1 MAQQGRSPLT
11 SGFAFRKRGATSSM
25 LLREQ
30 VLFQDRDDAEASLFV
45 DWWLGAEAVGFALAA
60 TEDADTV
67 SADLVE
73 GGSFALAATEA
84 TDTLSAN
91 VQEGFSLA
99 ATEGADTFAGEL
111 EEGAAANEFVLAATE
126 EPDTVS
132 LEVQSAATP
141 ALFFSY
147 GGPPPSAQAPT
158 RKEVEQEVAASA
170 PDLSAEHR
178 AEVIARVMQ
187 SLRSSEAL
195 ANAMADV
202 RTVNAQ
208 IARAAAIS
216 NTEARIQAL
225 GAQQQALA
233 ALVAAEI
240 RAHEIEMENEAIL
253 LMAA

>member
-1 MAQQGRSPLT
+1 MRH
-11 SGFAFRKRGATSSM
+11 GFRRHADAFQHAEDGDGV
-25 LLREQ
+25 EQ
-30 VLFQDRDDAEASLFV
+30 RH
-45 DWWLGAEAVGFALAA
+45 GC
-60 TEDADTV
+60 
-67 SADLVE
+67 
-73 GGSFALAATEA
+73 
-84 TDTLSAN
+84 
-91 VQEGFSLA
+91 
-99 ATEGADTFAGEL
+99 
-111 EEGAAANEFVLAATE
+111 
-126 EPDTVS
+126 
-132 LEVQSAATP
+132 
-141 ALFFSY
+141 
-147 GGPPPSAQAPT
+147 GGPHQGKRRNCRAQAPT

-187 SLRSSEAL
+187 SFRSSEAL

-202 RTVNAQ
+202 RAVNAK

-240 RAHEIEMENEAIL
+240 RAHEIEMEDEAIL